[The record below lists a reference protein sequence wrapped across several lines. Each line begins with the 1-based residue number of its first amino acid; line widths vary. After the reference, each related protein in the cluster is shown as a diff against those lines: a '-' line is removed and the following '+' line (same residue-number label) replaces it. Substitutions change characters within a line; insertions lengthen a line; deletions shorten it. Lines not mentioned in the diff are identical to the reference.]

1 MYIVRRDPFQVL
13 LCERDQGEEGGLD
26 TNSLESGCTIGGN
39 FWIYLFHVTDHGRF
53 LALRP
58 GPWTS
63 VGLRFPNMRHQ
74 QDRDL
79 WPRTAVNARK
89 VRKKKTQLHYHQ
101 CTKYLLRCSSNT
113 VSTR

>member
-1 MYIVRRDPFQVL
+1 MRARPGRGREALIPIPWRAAAL
-13 LCERDQGEEGGLD
+13 LVVIFG
-26 TNSLESGCTIGGN
+26 
-39 FWIYLFHVTDHGRF
+39 YLSHVTDGRF

-89 VRKKKTQLHYHQ
+89 VGKKTQLHYYQ